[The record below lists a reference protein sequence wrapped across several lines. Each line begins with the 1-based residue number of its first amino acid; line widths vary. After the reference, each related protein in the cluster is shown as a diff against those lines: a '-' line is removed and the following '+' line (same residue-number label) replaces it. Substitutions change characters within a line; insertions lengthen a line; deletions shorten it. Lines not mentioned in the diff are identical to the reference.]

1 MTSLHPAS
9 PAAGERTGVD
19 RPREGGSR
27 PSGRSRLHPR
37 RRLYHYAFALPS
49 ICLVLV
55 FFVVPF
61 VANAFFAFVQWTGY
75 SSTLKWTGLS
85 NFELLDQVGLL
96 KHAITVTAVY
106 AVTAMAVQ
114 NLVGLA
120 LATALQRTSRVNT
133 VFRSL
138 FFVPVLISPL
148 AAGYIWAAVLNAHGP
163 VNTFLSAVL
172 PGGFHYAW
180 LGHDTSALLLVA
192 SIDAWKLS
200 GLITLVYIAGL
211 NRIPEQV
218 LQAATLD
225 GAGAWRRFRSVK
237 LPLLAPAVTFNV
249 TVSLVGAFSALDVV
263 FSTTAGGPGDA
274 TTLLNVAV
282 YTQYGQSFFGTAS
295 ALSFVVTLMVIV
307 TAVPLMSWLR
317 RREVQM

>member
-1 MTSLHPAS
+1 MTSSLRHVPTSATSVGQPAPGKRQLVANRAPRKLHP
-9 PAAGERTGVD
+9 
-19 RPREGGSR
+19 
-27 PSGRSRLHPR
+27 
-37 RRLYHYAFALPS
+37 YAFALPS
-49 ICLVLV
+49 IALVLV
-55 FFVVPF
+55 FFVLPF
-61 VANAFFAFVQWTGY
+61 LANAFFAFVQWTGY
-75 SSTLKWTGLS
+75 SDTITWTGLT
-85 NFELLDQVGLL
+85 NFRFLNQLGIL

-106 AVTAMAVQ
+106 AITAMAVQ
-114 NLVGLA
+114 NTIGLA
-120 LATALQRTSRVNT
+120 LATALQRTNRVNSL
-133 VFRSL
+133 FRSL
-138 FFVPVLISPL
+138 FFIPVLISPL

-163 VNTFLSAVL
+163 LNAFLSAVL
-172 PGGFHYAW
+172 PGEFHYAW
-180 LGHDTSALLLVA
+180 LGHDTTALLAVA

-211 NRIPEQV
+211 NRIPEQL

-225 GAGAWRRFRSVK
+225 GAGVVRRFWSVK

-249 TVSLVGAFSALDVV
+249 VVSLVGAFSALDVV

-317 RREVQM
+317 RREVPM